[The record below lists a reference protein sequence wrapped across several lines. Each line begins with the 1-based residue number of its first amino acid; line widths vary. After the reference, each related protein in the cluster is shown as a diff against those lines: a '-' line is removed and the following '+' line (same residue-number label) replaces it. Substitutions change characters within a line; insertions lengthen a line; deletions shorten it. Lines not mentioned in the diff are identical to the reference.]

1 MGTNT
6 YFARLFKT
14 PEMYSAE
21 SPGHL
26 HPMNAAMMIMMRI
39 SSLELSRTVS
49 VSTTTDIHI
58 PFYKVLQTTMDDL

>member
-14 PEMYSAE
+14 PEMYSAK

-39 SSLELSRTVS
+39 SSLELYRTVS